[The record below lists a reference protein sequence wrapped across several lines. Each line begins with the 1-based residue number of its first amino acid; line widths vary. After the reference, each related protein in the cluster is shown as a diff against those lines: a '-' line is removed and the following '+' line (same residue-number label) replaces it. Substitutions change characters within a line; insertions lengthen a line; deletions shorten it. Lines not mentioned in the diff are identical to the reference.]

1 MELNKKQ
8 KKILE
13 LLTRRGEI
21 VTTEMAFLIVANLYQ
36 TKFYLEELEKA
47 GKIISRK
54 KGKYRYWRLKG

>member
-1 MELNKKQ
+1 LLEKK
-8 KKILE
+8 
-13 LLTRRGEI
+13 GEI

-54 KGKYRYWRLKG
+54 KGKYRYWRLKK